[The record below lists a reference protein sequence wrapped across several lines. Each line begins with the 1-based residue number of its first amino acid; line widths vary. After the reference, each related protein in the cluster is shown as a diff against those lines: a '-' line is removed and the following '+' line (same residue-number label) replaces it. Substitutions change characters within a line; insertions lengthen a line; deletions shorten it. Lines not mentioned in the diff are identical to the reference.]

1 MEQNP
6 FPPSF
11 NPPIITVGWNPV
23 SAASISPIRAFH
35 YPLPDWPE
43 MTPQDG
49 FATYARKIALD
60 DRPLIPK
67 DAKITIDDASKGADA
82 YLAAVLL
89 VLRQHSGVEVVRN
102 PKVMDRSWQLAQ
114 ELAHITRAADRPW
127 QVGSRLDGTNLG
139 TSPEVIALAHKAS
152 TDACLTLL
160 MERHA
165 QFLYQVLGGT
175 VTALL
180 NLPPDMSR
188 EEMVALLEKNFPPA
202 RKDMQVPE
210 GMRFLDDFVCVARE
224 PDTRWRPVVVLET
237 HAQILIHP
245 GWFRADRKHSS
256 PFETLSEIAKV
267 LTNEERSI
275 GSNAAW
281 VAVTSPL
288 GLYRNRSGSPRIES
302 DRLLELIRQQIHT
315 L

>member
-1 MEQNP
+1 
-6 FPPSF
+6 
-11 NPPIITVGWNPV
+11 
-23 SAASISPIRAFH
+23 
-35 YPLPDWPE
+35 

-67 DAKITIDDASKGADA
+67 DAKITIDESSRGADA

-89 VLRQHSGVEVVRN
+89 VLRQHSGLEVLRN
-102 PKVMDRSWQLAQ
+102 PKITDRSWQLAQ

-139 TSPEVIALAHKAS
+139 TSPEVIAFAHQAS
-152 TDACLTLL
+152 TDAGLALLTG
-160 MERHA
+160 RYA

-175 VTALL
+175 ITALL
-180 NLPPDMSR
+180 NLPPELSR
-188 EEMVALLEKNFPPA
+188 EEMISLLEKNFPPA

-210 GMRFLDDFVCVARE
+210 GMRFLNDFVCVAKE
-224 PDTRWRPVVVLET
+224 PDTRWRPVVVLEN

-245 GWFRADRKHSS
+245 GWFRTDRKYTE
-256 PFETLSEIAKV
+256 PFVTLSEIAKV
-267 LTNEERSI
+267 LTREERAV

-288 GLYRNRSGSPRIES
+288 GLYRNRSGSPRIDP
-302 DRLLELIRQQIHT
+302 DRFLEVVAQQIHT